1 MRPPVAPF
9 SWERVALYFCL
20 STFLVFFLSPL
31 YVMLMTSFKSL
42 DEIRESN
49 MLLPPQAWFFGGWA
63 KAWDHACVGLSCN
76 GVKPHF
82 MATFA
87 ITIPGLILAVLVGA
101 LNGYALTQWK
111 FRGSD
116 LLLGGLLMGCFMPFQ
131 LYLIPI
137 AITLRELGIFG
148 TSFGLILL
156 HTVYGVP
163 LATLLFRN
171 YFVTLPPEL
180 IKAAVID
187 GAGFFRIFFYI
198 ILPMSTSIIMVAVIL
213 IFTGI
218 YNDFIFALT
227 FGEVGKQP
235 VMAALNNIV
244 NSTYGVK
251 EHNVNMAAT
260 LLTALPTLFIYLV
273 AGKFFIRGLT
283 SGAVKG

>member
-1 MRPPVAPF
+1 MRPPDAPF
-9 SWERVALYFCL
+9 SWQRVALYFCL
-20 STFLVFFLSPL
+20 CVFLVFFLAPL

-42 DEIRESN
+42 EEIRESN
-49 MLLPPQAWFFGGWA
+49 LLLPPQFWFFGGWS

-87 ITIPGLILAVLVGA
+87 ITIPALMLAVFIGA

-148 TSFGLILL
+148 TALGLILL

-171 YFVTLPPEL
+171 YYVTLPPEL
-180 IKAAVID
+180 MEAALID
-187 GAGFFRIFFYI
+187 GAGFFR
-198 ILPMSTSIIMVAVIL
+198 TC
-213 IFTGI
+213 
-218 YNDFIFALT
+218 
-227 FGEVGKQP
+227 
-235 VMAALNNIV
+235 
-244 NSTYGVK
+244 
-251 EHNVNMAAT
+251 
-260 LLTALPTLFIYLV
+260 
-273 AGKFFIRGLT
+273 
-283 SGAVKG
+283 

>member
-1 MRPPVAPF
+1 MI
-9 SWERVALYFCL
+9 Y
-20 STFLVFFLSPL
+20 FFLSLFLIFFFAPL
-31 YVMLMTSFKSL
+31 YVMLVTSFKSL
-42 DEIRESN
+42 EEIRESSL
-49 MLLPPQAWFFGGWA
+49 MLLPSEWMLDGWS
-63 KAWDHACVGLSCN
+63 KAWSHACVGLSCN

-82 MATFA
+82 IATFA
-87 ITIPGLILAVLVGA
+87 ITIPSLIFSVFLGA

-111 FRGSD
+111 FKGSD
-116 LLLGGLLMGCFMPFQ
+116 LLLAGLLMGCFMPFQ

-137 AITLRELGIFG
+137 AVTLREMGLFG
-148 TSFGLILL
+148 TASGLILL

-163 LATLLFRN
+163 LTTLLFRN
-171 YFVTLPPEL
+171 YFVSLPREL
-180 IKAAVID
+180 IKAALID
-187 GAGFFRIFFYI
+187 GAGFFRIFFQV
-198 ILPMSTSIIMVAVIL
+198 ILPLSPSIIVVCVIL

-260 LLTALPTLFIYLV
+260 LLTALPTLLIYLL

-283 SGAVKG
+283 SGALKG

>member
-1 MRPPVAPF
+1 M
-9 SWERVALYFCL
+9 
-20 STFLVFFLSPL
+20 LV
-31 YVMLMTSFKSL
+31 TSFKSL
-42 DEIRESN
+42 EEIRESSL
-49 MLLPPQAWFFGGWA
+49 MLLPSEWIFDGWM

-82 MATFA
+82 MATFS
-87 ITIPGLILAVLVGA
+87 ITIPALLLAVFLGA
-101 LNGYALTQWK
+101 INGYALTQWK
-111 FRGSD
+111 FKGSD
-116 LLLGGLLMGCFMPFQ
+116 LLLAGLMMGCFMPFQ

-137 AITLRELGIFG
+137 AVTLREMGIFG
-148 TSFGLILL
+148 TALGLILL

-163 LATLLFRN
+163 LTTLLFRN
-171 YFVTLPPEL
+171 YYVSLPKEL
-180 IKAAVID
+180 IKAALID
-187 GAGFFRIFFYI
+187 GAGFFRIFFQVV
-198 ILPMSTSIIMVAVIL
+198 LPLSPSIVMVSVIL

-260 LLTALPTLFIYLV
+260 LLTALPSLLIYLV

-283 SGAVKG
+283 SGAIKG